1 MGEESCPDKG
11 DGHGI
16 AGGTHCGLSFYP
28 SPFPQS
34 MPSHWD
40 ANKFAVESESS
51 PFPEVRSLGLAVAGE
66 GLDCYLGDLNKN
78 VAQPG
83 HRLKDADAMA
93 CRVKL
98 RLVEACEAG
107 KAVGPSPCPQLTFSK
122 EVLPFTVPKDPHD
135 PYSTRVRPVFHF
147 SADPADGPVHKRFVC

>member
-1 MGEESCPDKG
+1 
-11 DGHGI
+11 
-16 AGGTHCGLSFYP
+16 
-28 SPFPQS
+28 

-107 KAVGPSPCPQLTFSK
+107 KAVGPSPCPQFPFSK

-147 SADPADGPVHKRFVC
+147 SADPADGPSTNDLCVDPFVKTCRRPSSGMRFSGCFWFLASCRA